1 MSPLTVIYEPK
12 GRAREYAAMAANL
25 FAGCEHGCLYCYAPS
40 ATRKTRE
47 SFAKAAP
54 RQDILH
60 KLELDLRQ
68 LGGHDIEPVLMS
80 FTCDPYQ
87 PCEAETETTRKAI
100 KLFRKYNVPFQILTK
115 GGTRAVRDFDQYG
128 PKDVFASS
136 LTFVES
142 KDSLEW
148 EPNAALPEDRMLA
161 IKKAHAKGIKTW
173 ASLEPVI
180 KPDQSLQIIEEMHE
194 YVDLFKVGTLNHNAL
209 SKTIDWADF
218 GHRAVSL
225 LKHYHKEYYIKD
237 DLRRYL

>member
-1 MSPLTVIYEPK
+1 M
-12 GRAREYAAMAANL
+12 
-25 FAGCEHGCLYCYAPS
+25 
-40 ATRKTRE
+40 
-47 SFAKAAP
+47 AAP
-54 RQDILH
+54 RANILA
-60 KLELDLRQ
+60 KLESDLRKLSGQ
-68 LGGHDIEPVLMS
+68 AIEPVLMS

-115 GGTRAVRDFDQYG
+115 GGMRAARDFDLYG

-136 LTFVES
+136 LTFINPE
-142 KDSLEW
+142 DSAEW
-148 EPNAALPEDRMLA
+148 EPLAASPEDRSKA
-161 IKKAHAKGIKTW
+161 IKLAHSKGIKTW

-180 KPDQSLQIIEEMHE
+180 NPDQSLQIIGDMHE